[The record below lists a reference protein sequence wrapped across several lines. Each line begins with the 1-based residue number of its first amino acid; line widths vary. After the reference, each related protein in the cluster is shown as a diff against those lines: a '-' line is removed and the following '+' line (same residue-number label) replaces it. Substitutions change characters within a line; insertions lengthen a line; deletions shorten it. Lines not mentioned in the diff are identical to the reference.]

1 MNPVDGLFQRNK
13 ENLRRHF
20 RLSAMPTFPWNTEI
34 SIAKFSRKP
43 LQTLM
48 TFSQLTSICT
58 LFTGGNFCLGHF
70 KVHISIRMITS
81 LSSCGNTLD
90 QLAGTLKKSHCLNLT
105 LQTERHQE
113 TSQIN
118 DSQNQVML

>member
-1 MNPVDGLFQRNK
+1 MNPADGLFQRNK
-13 ENLRRHF
+13 ENLRRHV

-48 TFSQLTSICT
+48 TFSQLTSICP

-81 LSSCGNTLD
+81 LSSCRHTLD
-90 QLAGTLKKSHCLNLT
+90 QLAGMLKKSCCLNLT

-118 DSQNQVML
+118 DSENQVMS